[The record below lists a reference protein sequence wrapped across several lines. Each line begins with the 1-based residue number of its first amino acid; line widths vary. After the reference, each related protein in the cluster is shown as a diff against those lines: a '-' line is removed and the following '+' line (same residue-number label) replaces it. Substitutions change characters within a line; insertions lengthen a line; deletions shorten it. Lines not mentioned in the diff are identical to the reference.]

1 MCVIMAVAVN
11 DFAKNEVFVSRVLA
25 ARGLPLR
32 WVDPGWHDLPSF
44 AVGGDAA
51 DANAA
56 GMRIPS

>member
-1 MCVIMAVAVN
+1 MPVAVN
-11 DFAKNEVFVSRVLA
+11 DFAKNEVVVSRVLA
-25 ARGLPLR
+25 ARGLPPR

-56 GMRIPS
+56 SRRIPS

>member
-1 MCVIMAVAVN
+1 MPVAVN
-11 DFAKNEVFVSRVLA
+11 NFAKNEVVVSRVHL
-25 ARGLPLR
+25 ARGLPPG